1 MNAVTR
7 IALAALL
14 ALAARSAAATDVS
27 VNFLPETDF
36 TKYHTYFWVKVEG
49 QNVDPI
55 TDEQI
60 QRAVDTQLQ
69 AKGWKKLDSTEAD
82 AYVAYQVAV
91 RQHQELNYYSNYG
104 YGWRWGGS
112 TSAYTRTVNTGTLT
126 LDVYDRAQKALVWRG
141 SATGTL
147 KSKSKPEKR
156 QKRLDKAMAKLLN
169 DFPPEPPK

>member
-69 AKGWKKLDSTEAD
+69 AKGWKKPDSTEAD

-112 TSAYTRTVNTGTLT
+112 TRPSPWPWRPSRPPPPSNSAVIWWSCVPWWPRSSGSNTS
-126 LDVYDRAQKALVWRG
+126 RAAPTCWWM
-141 SATGTL
+141 
-147 KSKSKPEKR
+147 KS
-156 QKRLDKAMAKLLN
+156 
-169 DFPPEPPK
+169 